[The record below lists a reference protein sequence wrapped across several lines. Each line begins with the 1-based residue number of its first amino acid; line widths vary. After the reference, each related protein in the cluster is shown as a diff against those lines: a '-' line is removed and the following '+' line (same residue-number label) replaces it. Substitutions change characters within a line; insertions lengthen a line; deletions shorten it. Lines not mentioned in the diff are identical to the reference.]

1 MAARETTAPAI
12 EISRLHYLID
22 QVRGD
27 WSPAG
32 TDYGRQQ
39 YTAWTLD
46 DLRDGIHLPGFAVI
60 FPTFSSV
67 RSNSVP
73 ACPTPTS
80 LGTAFPPSNG
90 SPEHA
95 SSHLPQE
102 QHVFNDYLEA
112 IRRGFAVHRK
122 CNRYAFTAY
131 DEMQVDHLLNEFQGS
146 MINNQPLDEI
156 RTCEAFSVA
165 VISATF
171 NRVEIPAKV
180 GDLFYQ
186 VASEGLGV
194 WISNQ
199 PLAAMRCCG
208 LLGLA
213 NLFQKAT
220 VSLLYFGTCK
230 QFGRYTHYMH

>member
-27 WSPAG
+27 LSPAG

-39 YTAWTLD
+39 YTAWTLED
-46 DLRDGIHLPGFAVI
+46 SRDGIHLPGFAVI

-67 RSNSVP
+67 RSNSASAYP
-73 ACPTPTS
+73 RPTS
-80 LGTAFPPSNG
+80 PGTAFLPNNR
-90 SPEHA
+90 SPAHA
-95 SSHLPQE
+95 SSH
-102 QHVFNDYLEA
+102 HVFKDYLGA
-112 IRRGFAVHRK
+112 IRRGFAVHRQ

-131 DEMQVDHLLNEFQGS
+131 DEMQVDHLLKEFLGS
-146 MINNQPLDEI
+146 MIDNQPLDEI
-156 RTCEAFSVA
+156 RTCEAFSVG

-186 VASEGLGV
+186 VASGGLGV
-194 WISNQ
+194 LVSNSSQ
-199 PLAAMRCCG
+199 PLAAIRCCG

-230 QFGRYTHYMH
+230 QFGRYTHHMH

>member
-1 MAARETTAPAI
+1 MAACDTSPAI
-12 EISRLHYLID
+12 EISRLHCLIAR
-22 QVRGD
+22 VRGD
-27 WSPAG
+27 LSPAG
-32 TDYGRQQ
+32 TDCGRQQ

-60 FPTFSSV
+60 FPSFSSV
-67 RSNSVP
+67 RSNS
-73 ACPTPTS
+73 ASAYPTPTS
-80 LGTAFPPSNG
+80 LGTAFPPSNR
-90 SPEHA
+90 SPARA
-95 SSHLPQE
+95 SSHVPQE
-102 QHVFNDYLEA
+102 QHVFNEYLEA
-112 IRRGFAVHRK
+112 IRRGFAVHRE

-131 DEMQVDHLLNEFQGS
+131 NEMQVDQLLNEFQGS
-146 MINNQPLDEI
+146 MTDNEPLDEV
-156 RTCEAFSVA
+156 RTCEVFSVG

-194 WISNQ
+194 WVSNQ

-220 VSLLYFGTCK
+220 VSLLYFGACK
-230 QFGRYTHYMH
+230 RFGQYTYRMH